1 MIDGYHAA
9 HDDDN
14 DDTDDD
20 YDDDNYDDKDYIGMN
35 FLFVYVCSV
44 LFFPR

>member
-1 MIDGYHAA
+1 MIDGYHVA

-20 YDDDNYDDKDYIGMN
+20 YDDDKDYIEMI